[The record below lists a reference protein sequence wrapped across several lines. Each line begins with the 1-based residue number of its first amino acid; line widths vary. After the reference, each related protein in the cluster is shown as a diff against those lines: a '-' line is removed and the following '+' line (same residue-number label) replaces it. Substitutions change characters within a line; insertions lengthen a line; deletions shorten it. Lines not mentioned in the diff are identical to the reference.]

1 VIFVI
6 ILASALVGWSLG
18 RNNVATLFGPSV
30 VSGIMNY
37 RVATVMAGIFVFVGS
52 IIHGSAGLSTVNS
65 ITKVSL
71 GISLSASI
79 GTAILIILMT
89 HFSIPTSI
97 TQGIVGSLVGLGMM
111 NGYVNWHIV
120 LKVAI
125 FWVIAP
131 FGAIAISFI
140 SHKLLSMH
148 FNKIKSLRKRQTI
161 LQMMTLLFGIYASYS
176 LGANNVAN
184 VIGPFVGKGMLNT
197 TQALLIGGSVM
208 AFGALMSS
216 RKVIYSV
223 GKNIT
228 SMEPFDASIAVFS
241 ESTTLF
247 VYSLLGIPTSS
258 VQSSIGSTIGI
269 GFVKGLKT
277 VNFKGISRMIIGWII
292 TPFLTALF
300 SMMIY
305 QFVTYFHLL

>member
-1 VIFVI
+1 MIFVI

>member
-37 RVATVMAGIFVFVGS
+37 RVATVMAGIFVFIGS

>member
-1 VIFVI
+1 
-6 ILASALVGWSLG
+6 
-18 RNNVATLFGPSV
+18 
-30 VSGIMNY
+30 
-37 RVATVMAGIFVFVGS
+37 
-52 IIHGSAGLSTVNS
+52 
-65 ITKVSL
+65 
-71 GISLSASI
+71 
-79 GTAILIILMT
+79 
-89 HFSIPTSI
+89 
-97 TQGIVGSLVGLGMM
+97 M

-131 FGAIAISFI
+131 FGAIAISFV

>member
-1 VIFVI
+1 MIFVI

-18 RNNVATLFGPSV
+18 RNNIATLFGPSV
-30 VSGIMNY
+30 VSGVMNY
-37 RVATVMAGIFVFVGS
+37 RIATVVAGIFVLAGS
-52 IIHGSAGLSTVNS
+52 IVHGSAGLSTVNS

-71 GISLSASI
+71 DISLSASI

-97 TQGIVGSLVGLGMM
+97 TQGIVGSLVGLGMI
-111 NGYVNWHIV
+111 NGYVNWNIV

-125 FWVIAP
+125 FWAMAP
-131 FGAIAISFI
+131 FGAIVISFI
-140 SHKLLSMH
+140 SHKLLSIQ
-148 FNKIKSLRKRQTI
+148 FNKIRSLRKRQTI
-161 LQMMTLLFGIYASYS
+161 LQIMTLLFGIYASYS

-184 VIGPFVGKGMLNT
+184 VVGPFVGKGMLNT
-197 TQALLIGGSVM
+197 PQALLIGGSVM
-208 AFGALMSS
+208 AFGSLMSS
-216 RKVIYSV
+216 KKVIYSV

-228 SMEPFDASIAVFS
+228 SMEPFDASIAVFA

-258 VQSSIGSTIGI
+258 VQSSIGSTIGV

-277 VNFKGISRMIIGWII
+277 MNFKGISRMITGWII
-292 TPFLTALF
+292 TPFLTALI
-300 SMMIY
+300 SIVIY
-305 QFVTYFHLL
+305 IFLKAIV

>member
-131 FGAIAISFI
+131 FGAIAISFV
-140 SHKLLSMH
+140 SHNFWGNRNIFCLS
-148 FNKIKSLRKRQTI
+148 QTTFHAFQQNQI
-161 LQMMTLLFGIYASYS
+161 FKKKANDFADDDSAFWHICLLFSW
-176 LGANNVAN
+176 
-184 VIGPFVGKGMLNT
+184 
-197 TQALLIGGSVM
+197 
-208 AFGALMSS
+208 
-216 RKVIYSV
+216 RK
-223 GKNIT
+223 
-228 SMEPFDASIAVFS
+228 
-241 ESTTLF
+241 
-247 VYSLLGIPTSS
+247 
-258 VQSSIGSTIGI
+258 
-269 GFVKGLKT
+269 
-277 VNFKGISRMIIGWII
+277 
-292 TPFLTALF
+292 
-300 SMMIY
+300 
-305 QFVTYFHLL
+305 

>member
-1 VIFVI
+1 MIFII

-18 RNNVATLFGPSV
+18 RNNVATLFGSSV
-30 VSGIMNY
+30 MSGIINY
-37 RVATVMAGIFVFVGS
+37 RVATVIAGVFVFIGA

-65 ITKVSL
+65 ITKVSFD
-71 GISLSASI
+71 ISVSASI

-97 TQGIVGSLVGLGMM
+97 TQGIVGSLIGIGML
-111 NGYVNWHIV
+111 NGDVNWYIV
-120 LKVAI
+120 LKIAI
-125 FWVIAP
+125 LWMIAP

-140 SHKLLSMH
+140 SHKFLSVH

-161 LQMMTLLFGIYASYS
+161 LQMMTFLFSVYASYS

-184 VIGPFVGKGMLNT
+184 VVGPFVGKGMLNI
-197 TQALLIGGSVM
+197 TQALFVGGSVM

-216 RKVIYSV
+216 KKVIYSV

-247 VYSLLGIPTSS
+247 IYSLLGIPTSS
-258 VQSSIGSTIGI
+258 VQASIGSTIGV
-269 GFVKGLKT
+269 GLVKGLKT
-277 VNFKGISRMIIGWII
+277 MNFKSIARMIVGWVI
-292 TPFLTALF
+292 TPFLTALLAI
-300 SMMIY
+300 MIY
-305 QFVTYFHLL
+305 EILRVL